1 MLVSVMFSNLIQD
14 STLYLVALNSFSYM
28 LQILINLLFI
38 FILLQIFCIFAY
50 YGFLDTPRGFP
61 AAQW

>member
-50 YGFLDTPRGFP
+50 YGFLDKPRGFP
-61 AAQW
+61 VAQW